1 MGDAIGKAIAIMFL
15 SRDVAHRRHLGA
27 KTLEEHLALNGFY
40 DGIVELADK
49 LAEAW
54 QGYGKLI
61 DDIPYMTNDRDGS
74 SEDILRRHLAMLMKI
89 KGTDDKW
96 EGAIESIFDEIEV
109 FYLSTLYKL
118 RFLK

>member
-1 MGDAIGKAIAIMFL
+1 M
-15 SRDVAHRRHLGA
+15 
-27 KTLEEHLALNGFY
+27 E
-40 DGIVELADK
+40 
-49 LAEAW
+49 
-54 QGYGKLI
+54 
-61 DDIPYMTNDRDGS
+61 NDRDGS